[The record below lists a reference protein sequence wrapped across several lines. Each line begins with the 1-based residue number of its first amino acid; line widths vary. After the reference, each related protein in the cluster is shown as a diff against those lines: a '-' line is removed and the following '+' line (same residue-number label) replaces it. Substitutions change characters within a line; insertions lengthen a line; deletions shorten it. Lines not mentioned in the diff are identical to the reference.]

1 MTGVQTCA
9 LPISSL
15 VVEQFRSEEQC
26 MQQSIKATERAEVQ
40 VRSRHSTQLDKQ
52 QVEARSLEGKDVGP
66 LSS

>member
-1 MTGVQTCA
+1 M
-9 LPISSL
+9 
-15 VVEQFRSEEQC
+15 VEQFRSEEQC

-66 LSS
+66 ALSS